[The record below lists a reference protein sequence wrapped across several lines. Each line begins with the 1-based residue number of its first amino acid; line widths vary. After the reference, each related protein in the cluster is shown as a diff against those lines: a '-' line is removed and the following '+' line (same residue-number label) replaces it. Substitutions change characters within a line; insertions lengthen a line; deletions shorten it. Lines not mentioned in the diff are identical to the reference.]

1 MPDLEERTEQ
11 PTPRR
16 REKAKEKGS
25 VPRSR
30 ELISMFGTAG
40 IFLFLYLAGD
50 HSIDSIFYL
59 IKYVL
64 GSLHEKDII
73 FVANFAFPKMVSV
86 LIPFLIIPFVFAVFT
101 GVLQGGFVLKP
112 LGFEIERLNPL
123 NGLSRIF
130 SLSGFFELLKS
141 VFKFAVGGVLFFYI
155 VKKSLHLLP
164 SVPVMSLP
172 EIVAFSLK
180 FIARMVLIVF
190 IVFLALALIDYLIE
204 RWRFERSIKMTRYEL
219 KEEMKEHE
227 GDPLIKSRIKSI
239 QRELARKRMMQEVPK
254 ATVVITN
261 PAHLAVALMY
271 RKNETPA
278 PKVIAKGAGLIAD
291 KIKEIARKHSI
302 PIIEDKPLA
311 QALYKLEI
319 GSTIPE
325 ELYRAVARILAY
337 LYRIGRIV

>member
-1 MPDLEERTEQ
+1 
-11 PTPRR
+11 
-16 REKAKEKGS
+16 
-25 VPRSR
+25 
-30 ELISMFGTAG
+30 
-40 IFLFLYLAGD
+40 
-50 HSIDSIFYL
+50 
-59 IKYVL
+59 
-64 GSLHEKDII
+64 
-73 FVANFAFPKMVSV
+73 
-86 LIPFLIIPFVFAVFT
+86 
-101 GVLQGGFVLKP
+101 
-112 LGFEIERLNPL
+112 
-123 NGLSRIF
+123 
-130 SLSGFFELLKS
+130 
-141 VFKFAVGGVLFFYI
+141 
-155 VKKSLHLLP
+155 
-164 SVPVMSLP
+164 
-172 EIVAFSLK
+172 VAFSLK
-180 FIARMVLIVF
+180 FIARVVLVVF

-227 GDPLIKSRIKSI
+227 GDPLVKSRIKSI

-278 PKVIAKGAGLIAD
+278 PKVIAKGAGLVAD

-302 PIIEDKPLA
+302 PIVEDKPLA